1 MDTSAM
7 ARALGRR
14 GGLARAR
21 RLTGGERQRIA
32 ALGARA
38 RMESLTIA
46 HRIEANAAFLTAAL
60 ELAPP
65 PKVRRVRSA
74 AGPLPDISGHR
85 PQ

>member
-1 MDTSAM
+1 M
-7 ARALGRR
+7 AQALGRR

-38 RMESLTIA
+38 RMESLVIA
-46 HRIEANAAFLTAAL
+46 RRIEANVGFLTAAL

-65 PKVRRVRSA
+65 PQVRRVRSA
-74 AGPLPDISGHR
+74 SGPLPDITGQR
-85 PQ
+85 PR